1 MTNANTTTA
10 IVPAKDLNALEFR
23 IAQGIGF
30 STPDEIAATW
40 QAIDFAREFLKA
52 IEAAAKA
59 HTEAYLQLNGE
70 FQVGDIKYYLGKS
83 KTTKLRDV
91 KSALDKLLGIFSIE
105 QIAQSL
111 SANALKPGQVR
122 TYLKELGLDAAFDE
136 IFVTTVDEGLERDKP
151 KSLKRLDTRFLPK

>member
-122 TYLKELGLDAAFDE
+122 TYLKELGLDAVFDE

-151 KSLKRLDTRFLPK
+151 KSLKRLDIRFLPK

>member
-40 QAIDFAREFLKA
+40 RAIDFAKEFLKA
-52 IEAAAKA
+52 IEAVAKA

-91 KSALDKLLGIFSIE
+91 KSALDKLLGIFSVE

-122 TYLKELGLDAAFDE
+122 TYLKELGLDAVFDE

-151 KSLKRLDTRFLPK
+151 KSLKRLDIRFLPK

>member
-91 KSALDKLLGIFSIE
+91 KSALDKLLGIFSVE

>member
-122 TYLKELGLDAAFDE
+122 TYLKGLGLDAAFDE

>member
-10 IVPAKDLNALEFR
+10 IVPAKDLNALESR

>member
-10 IVPAKDLNALEFR
+10 IVPAKDLNALESR

-70 FQVGDIKYYLGKS
+70 FQVGDIKYYLGKNR
-83 KTTKLRDV
+83 TTKCRDV
-91 KSALDKLLGIFSIE
+91 KAALDKLLGIFSVE

-122 TYLKELGLDAAFDE
+122 TYLKELGLDAVFDE

-151 KSLKRLDTRFLPK
+151 KSLKRLDIRFLPK

>member
-91 KSALDKLLGIFSIE
+91 KSALDKLLGIFSVE

-122 TYLKELGLDAAFDE
+122 TYLKELGLDAVFDE

-151 KSLKRLDTRFLPK
+151 KSLKRLDIRFLPK